1 VQPSRLI
8 APALSLALAACSGPH
23 AEGNAAADG
32 PTPQQ
37 PAAAA
42 AAAATAATAAPQPSA
57 APATA
62 PPANAPAPSVDGFV
76 PAGMQRVDA
85 VRGDLTGAGRA
96 DALLV
101 VSPPTGDAKL
111 GEGAPRTVILLT
123 QDAAGAL
130 HKSAENTRLVP
141 CARCGGMAGD
151 PYAYARI
158 ESGRFT
164 VSISGGSRERWADDI
179 AFRYDAARKT
189 WLLDK
194 VVRELTDTQT
204 GQSKTLA
211 LSSKELGEV
220 TFAAFDPA
228 TLPKPPPL

>member
-1 VQPSRLI
+1 MQPARLI
-8 APALSLALAACSGPH
+8 APALSLALAACGGPKN
-23 AEGNAAADG
+23 EDNAAAG
-32 PTPQQ
+32 RATPPQ
-37 PAAAA
+37 PAAAVTP
-42 AAAATAATAAPQPSA
+42 AATAPQASGAPTTAPSTTAA
-57 APATA
+57 
-62 PPANAPAPSVDGFV
+62 APSVEAFV
-76 PAGMQRVDA
+76 PAGMQPVDT
-85 VRGDLTGAGRA
+85 VRGDLTGTGRA

-123 QDAAGAL
+123 QDAAGVL
-130 HKSAENTRLVP
+130 HKSAENTRIVP

-151 PYAYARI
+151 PYAYSRI
-158 ESGRFT
+158 EPGRFT
-164 VSISGGSRERWADDI
+164 ISISGGSRERWADDFG
-179 AFRYDAARKT
+179 FRYDAARKT

-204 GQSKTLA
+204 GQNRTLEV
-211 LSSKELGEV
+211 SSKELGEV